1 MRLHTLILIPA
12 METIDHKECARDKLR
27 DRTATWPKAKVL
39 KLVRWDVELQ
49 PIGRWANCVKLSACH
64 KDGLFLLPKINS
76 NFLKG
81 GFCMSRKGGLQGFP
95 WHVEYVPAWKRGE
108 TFKSKPKTKA
118 KFEKHEW
125 IDWSQFKKYQNNS
138 VATN

>member
-1 MRLHTLILIPA
+1 
-12 METIDHKECARDKLR
+12 
-27 DRTATWPKAKVL
+27 
-39 KLVRWDVELQ
+39 
-49 PIGRWANCVKLSACH
+49 
-64 KDGLFLLPKINS
+64 
-76 NFLKG
+76 
-81 GFCMSRKGGLQGFP
+81 MSRKGGLQGFP

-108 TFKSKPKTKA
+108 TFRRKKSQTKP